1 MIQSDVMPSSTIY
14 DTIWSGIRQSWKW
27 AVLQTQT
34 PVTVSWPCSSHC
46 IQNPKTWCPLAA
58 SGIVLFILSHKKENQ
73 TFPCIIL
80 SVNVITRQPQITRTE
95 EESDTVLLLCCL
107 VDLDATL
114 TCCIYASNPMFTCEM
129 LVETKVGWIWMGIRE
144 IRCTD

>member
-14 DTIWSGIRQSWKW
+14 GTIWSGIRQSWKW
-27 AVLQTQT
+27 ADDNTNPRHCFLAPFKSLHPEPQNLM
-34 PVTVSWPCSSHC
+34 SPCCVWYS
-46 IQNPKTWCPLAA
+46 
-58 SGIVLFILSHKKENQ
+58 FIYIIFLLYYIYYILLLENQ

-107 VDLDATL
+107 VDWTALWHVA
-114 TCCIYASNPMFTCEM
+114 FTPQ
-129 LVETKVGWIWMGIRE
+129 T
-144 IRCTD
+144 RCLHVKCWWKQKWDGSEWG